1 MKDLPVER
9 IVTRTSTLRVES
21 LSLGVKRIVLARP
34 DARNALDETMID
46 ELRDV
51 LDHLA
56 TIPDPEQMR
65 LLLVAGEGKVFCSG
79 ADIAYMKR
87 LGGKSLEESFED
99 AKGLASLY
107 YKLADFPTPVIAVV
121 QGAAIGGGLGLTVA
135 SDFVLAE
142 ESAVFATSEV
152 LLGIVPGVISPYV
165 VRKIGLAAAA
175 PMMLTGRRLTAAE
188 AAASGLAARVVPGPE
203 LENALQEVVLEF
215 LAAGPEAQRRTKEL
229 LKRAQPLPGP
239 ELIDFTAEA
248 IAYARCSPEGKK
260 GLEAFFS
267 KAPPA
272 WAARVEA
279 LRKSSS
285 RGQKS

>member
-9 IVTRTSTLRVES
+9 IVTKASTLRVES
-21 LSLGVKRIVLARP
+21 LSLGVKRIVLTRP
-34 DARNALDETMID
+34 DVRNALDETMLD

-65 LLLVAGEGKVFCSG
+65 LLLVAGEGKVFCAG
-79 ADIAYMKR
+79 ADLAYMKR
-87 LGGKSLEESFED
+87 LAGKSLEESFEE
-99 AKGLASLY
+99 AKGLASLF

-135 SDFVLAE
+135 SDYVLAE
-142 ESAVFATSEV
+142 DTAVLATSEV
-152 LLGIVPGVISPYV
+152 LLGIVPGVISPYI

-175 PMMLTGRRLTAAE
+175 PLMLTGRRLSARE
-188 AAASGLAARVVPGPE
+188 AVASGLVTRVVSAPE
-203 LENALQEVVLEF
+203 LENVLQEVVLDF

-248 IAYARCSPEGKK
+248 IAKARCSPEGKK

-279 LRKSSS
+279 LRKSS
-285 RGQKS
+285 QAKK

>member
-9 IVTRTSTLRVES
+9 IVTKASTLRVES
-21 LSLGVKRIVLARP
+21 LSLGVKRIVLTRP
-34 DARNALDETMID
+34 DVRNALDETMID

-65 LLLVAGEGKVFCSG
+65 LLLVAGEGRVFCAG
-79 ADIAYMKR
+79 ADVGYMKR
-87 LGGKSLEESFED
+87 LAGKSLEESLED
-99 AKGLASLY
+99 AKGLASLF

-135 SDFVLAE
+135 SDYVLAE
-142 ESAVFATSEV
+142 DTAVLATSEV
-152 LLGIVPGVISPYV
+152 LLGIVPGVISPYI

-175 PMMLTGRRLTAAE
+175 PLMLTGRRLSARE
-188 AAASGLAARVVPGPE
+188 AVASGLVTRVVSAPE
-203 LENALQEVVLEF
+203 LDNVLQEVVLDF

-239 ELIDFTAEA
+239 DLIDFTSEA
-248 IAYARCSPEGKK
+248 IAKARCSPEGKK

-279 LRKSSS
+279 LRKSS
-285 RGQKS
+285 R

>member
-1 MKDLPVER
+1 MRDLPVER
-9 IVTRTSTLRVES
+9 IVTRASTLRVES

-34 DARNALDETMID
+34 DVRNALDETMID

-56 TIPDPEQMR
+56 TITDPEQMR
-65 LLLVAGEGKVFCSG
+65 LLLVAGEGKVFCAG
-79 ADIAYMKR
+79 ADVAYMKR
-87 LGGKSLEESFED
+87 VAGKTLEESFED
-99 AKGLASLY
+99 AKGLARLF

-142 ESAVFATSEV
+142 ETAVFATSEV

-165 VRKIGLAAAA
+165 VRRIGLAAAA
-175 PMMLTGRRLTAAE
+175 PLMLTGRRIEARE
-188 AAASGLAARVVPGPE
+188 AAASGLVTKVASAAE
-203 LENALQEVVLEF
+203 LENALQAVVLDF

-229 LKRAQPLPGP
+229 LKQAQPLPGP

-248 IAYARCSPEGKK
+248 LAQARCSPEGRK

-285 RGQKS
+285 RRLKN

>member
-1 MKDLPVER
+1 MKDFPVER
-9 IVTRTSTLRVES
+9 IVTKASTLRVES

-34 DARNALDETMID
+34 DVRNALDETMIS

-65 LLLVAGEGKVFCSG
+65 LLLVAGEGKVFCAG

-87 LGGKSLEESFED
+87 LAGKTLEESFED
-99 AKGLASLY
+99 AKGLASLF

-142 ESAVFATSEV
+142 ETAVFATSEV

-165 VRKIGLAAAA
+165 IRKIGLAAAT
-175 PMMLTGRRLTAAE
+175 PLMLTGSRIDARE
-188 AAASGLAARVVPGPE
+188 AAASGLVTKVASAAE
-203 LENALQEVVLEF
+203 LENALQAVVLDF

-248 IAYARCSPEGKK
+248 IAQARCSPEGRK

-285 RGQKS
+285 RGRKN

>member
-9 IVTRTSTLRVES
+9 IVTKASTLRVES

-34 DARNALDETMID
+34 DVRNALDETMID

-65 LLLVAGEGKVFCSG
+65 LLLVAGEGKVFCAG
-79 ADIAYMKR
+79 ADLGYMKR
-87 LGGKSLEESFED
+87 LGAKSMEESFED

-107 YKLADFPTPVIAVV
+107 YKLADFPTPVIAAV

-135 SDFVLAE
+135 SDYVLAE

-152 LLGIVPGVISPYV
+152 LLGIVPGVISPYII
-165 VRKIGLAAAA
+165 RKIGLAAAA
-175 PMMLTGRRLTAAE
+175 PLMLTGRRIDALE
-188 AAASGLAARVVPGPE
+188 AAASGLVTKVVSAAE
-203 LENALQEVVLEF
+203 LENALQAVVLDF
-215 LAAGPEAQRRTKEL
+215 LAAGPEAQRSTKEL

-248 IAYARCSPEGKK
+248 IAKARCSPEGKK

-279 LRKSSS
+279 LRKSS
-285 RGQKS
+285 QAKK